1 MNSAAWAAGAA
12 EEAAADAVHSD
23 NRNNL
28 EAVVSYAVSG

>member
-1 MNSAAWAAGAA
+1 MNTERPEEFV

-23 NRNNL
+23 KRNNL